1 MPLVIAPDKLI
12 SRGFFLFCSQVPRII
27 CLLGM
32 NVEQMIVT
40 LACQRN
46 AFFVSGRQPAYK
58 PQNNISGAGG
68 GQGK

>member
-32 NVEQMIVT
+32 KVEQMIVT

-46 AFFVSGRQPAYK
+46 AFSFADRQPVYTL
-58 PQNNISGAGG
+58 QSNISVAGS
-68 GQGK
+68 GQDR